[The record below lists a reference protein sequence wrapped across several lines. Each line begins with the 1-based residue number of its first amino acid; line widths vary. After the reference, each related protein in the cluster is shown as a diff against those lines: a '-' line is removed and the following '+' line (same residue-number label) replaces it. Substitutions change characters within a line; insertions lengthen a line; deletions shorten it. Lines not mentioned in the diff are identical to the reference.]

1 MDLTR
6 EQNEECKSVF
16 SLFDR
21 KNDQTI
27 ASTDIGLAL
36 RGLRVS
42 ISDAELKIIAD
53 DVERNRGGKLSFDQF
68 KQMFADHSRD
78 ILTPEKLQGYFAALD
93 TSRTGKIRVAELKNA
108 LLNQNEH
115 ISEPEIDEILKDF
128 GVSGDGEV
136 DYRSFSTFL
145 LA

>member
-1 MDLTR
+1 MELTR
-6 EQNEECKSVF
+6 EQKEECKSVF
-16 SLFDR
+16 NLFDR
-21 KNDQTI
+21 KNNQTI
-27 ASTDIGLAL
+27 ASTDISLAL

-42 ISDAELKIIAD
+42 ISDAELKLVAD
-53 DVERNRGGKLSFDQF
+53 DIDRNKGGCLTLDQF
-68 KQMFADHSRD
+68 MQLFADHSRD

-93 TSRTGKIRVAELKNA
+93 TSRTGKIRVTELKNA

-128 GVSGDGEV
+128 GVSGDGEI